1 MSSEQDHIELFD
13 RISQGQA
20 TSEERDAFGKQL
32 ASDNEFARDY
42 EAYKVGRRA
51 LDIEGFITDIGE
63 VRGGEQRKK
72 SILVRLIP
80 IGIAASILLGVVIFN
95 RNQSPSHLALF
106 EEHFSP
112 YPYLFQDR
120 TGSASQ
126 SDEAAA
132 VNKYQN
138 GKYEEAL
145 SLFPVIVKNDTT
157 LFFKGLSFLGLQ
169 QADSA
174 LQLFDQLPK
183 TNFILNEEV
192 RWYKGLAYL
201 LLQEEDSA
209 IFYLQSIPVSS
220 QHQPDAEAITQE
232 LRK

>member
-20 TSEERDAFGKQL
+20 TSEERDAFEQQL
-32 ASDNEFARDY
+32 ANDDEFARDY

-51 LDIEGFITDIGE
+51 LDIAGFKADIAE

-80 IGIAASILLGVVIFN
+80 IGIAASILFGVVIFN

-120 TGSASQ
+120 TSSASQ
-126 SDEAAA
+126 SNEAAA
-132 VNKYQN
+132 VDKYQN

-157 LFFKGLSFLGLQ
+157 LFFKGLSFLALQ

-174 LQLFDQLPK
+174 LQQFDQLPK
-183 TNFILNEEV
+183 TNFILDEEV

-209 IFYLQSIPVSS
+209 VFYLQSVPKSS
-220 QHQPDAEAITQE
+220 QHHSDVEAIIQE
-232 LRK
+232 LQE